1 MGFKPHQR
9 RSKLESVSKLTNYI
23 KSVLK
28 KVRSI
33 IYKSQ
38 EDRVRYY
45 NQRYISVPVFCPSN
59 RIFID
64 SSNIYTTCLSTK
76 LLYYCLRPYIVEK

>member
-9 RSKLESVSKLTNYI
+9 RSKLESVSKFTNHI
-23 KSVLK
+23 KFVLEE
-28 KVRSI
+28 VRSV

-45 NQRYISVPVFCPSN
+45 NQRYTSIPIFCPSN
-59 RIFID
+59 KIFLD
-64 SSNIYTTCLSTK
+64 SSNIYTICLSTK
-76 LLYYCLRPYIVEK
+76 LLYYCLRLYIVEK